1 MPILNDNSSAVL
13 AVARAVG
20 VSVGMSEN
28 TASAAIYS
36 VLLLQL
42 ILTRTLFLGAP
53 ILQPPPQRTSKQAH
67 KDQDEAQN
75 VEDSQRVPSHMH
87 ESAKF
92 VALYLRLSKACSL
105 VSVDIE
111 CKKKAHVRERIKMFP

>member
-13 AVARAVG
+13 AVG

-42 ILTRTLFLGAP
+42 VLTRTLFLGAP
-53 ILQPPPQRTSKQAH
+53 ILQPPP
-67 KDQDEAQN
+67 
-75 VEDSQRVPSHMH
+75 
-87 ESAKF
+87 
-92 VALYLRLSKACSL
+92 
-105 VSVDIE
+105 
-111 CKKKAHVRERIKMFP
+111 

>member
-1 MPILNDNSSAVL
+1 MAILNDNSFAVL
-13 AVARAVG
+13 AYSRAVW

-28 TASAAIYS
+28 AASAAIDS

-67 KDQDEAQN
+67 KYQDEAQN

-92 VALYLRLSKACSL
+92 VALNLRLSKACSL
-105 VSVDIE
+105 VSVYRMP
-111 CKKKAHVRERIKMFP
+111 KKKLTSGKE